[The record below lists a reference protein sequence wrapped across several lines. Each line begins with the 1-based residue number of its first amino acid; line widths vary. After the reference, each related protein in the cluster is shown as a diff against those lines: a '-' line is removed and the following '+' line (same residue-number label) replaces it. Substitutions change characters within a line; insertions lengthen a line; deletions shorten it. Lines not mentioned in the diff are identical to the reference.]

1 MGMSEAEW
9 HELEKLTEGS
19 VYDKLL
25 KKTEKVDE
33 HPEGYN
39 GPCLC
44 HLCMSYGDA
53 EWHNRR

>member
-1 MGMSEAEW
+1 MTEAEW

-19 VYDKLL
+19 VYEKLL
-25 KKTEKVDE
+25 KKTERVDE

-44 HLCMSYGDA
+44 HLCMSYGDGDVV
-53 EWHNRR
+53 